1 MYVFLA
7 LWTPLGVLLGSSTA
21 LAFTHPSIVVLLDEK
36 GEPRC
41 KITNGSND
49 FPASE
54 LDALEECDV
63 RDEFYADLLL
73 NTEEIHMASVASPG
87 KISGPALLAAGKIWA
102 KTHGPAVAILSFA
115 TRCAMEEKNPALP
128 LFFIGTVSAVIL
140 HAQQLEFA
148 LKLGFGTGILSSMG
162 TIFIARLAAELAC
175 DGE

>member
-1 MYVFLA
+1 MCAYLFL
-7 LWTPLGVLLGSSTA
+7 WIPLGVLLGPPIA

-36 GEPRC
+36 EKPRC

-54 LDALEECDV
+54 LDSLDALEECT
-63 RDEFYADLLL
+63 ELSFEL
-73 NTEEIHMASVASPG
+73 EEIRMAGVPSPG

-115 TRCAMEEKNPALP
+115 TRCAMEEKNPAFP
-128 LFFIGTVSAVIL
+128 LFFIGAVSAVIF
-140 HAQQLEFA
+140 HTRRLEFA

-162 TIFIARLAAELAC
+162 TIFIGRLAAELAC